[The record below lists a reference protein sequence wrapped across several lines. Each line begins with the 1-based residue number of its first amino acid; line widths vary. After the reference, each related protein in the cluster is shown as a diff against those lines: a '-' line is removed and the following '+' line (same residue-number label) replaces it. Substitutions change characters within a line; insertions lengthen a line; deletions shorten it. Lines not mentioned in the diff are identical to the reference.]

1 MAAVIPL
8 PLSFPWEGARQ
19 TLFPT
24 LLLDG
29 SDAVLI
35 DCSYPGFLPRLEEAL
50 HAVGAAPTDL
60 TAVVIT
66 HHDDDHMG
74 ALSQLKR
81 AYPQVRIL
89 AGAEEAPY
97 ISGEKKSL
105 RLIQAE
111 ALQPTLPPEAQD
123 WGRQFRRRLAAVE
136 PAPVADLLRG
146 GDILP
151 WCGGCQVIATPG
163 HTPGHISLFLPALS
177 MLIPGDAAVVEHG
190 ALVVANPQFALDLP
204 AARQSLALLRSLP
217 WDTCLCYHGGIF
229 RRQMRSPARELPE
242 A

>member
-8 PLSFPWEGARQ
+8 PISFPWEGGQQ

-35 DCSYPGFLPRLEEAL
+35 DCGYPGFLPRLEEAL
-50 HAVGAAPTDL
+50 RAVGVSPADL

-74 ALSQLKR
+74 ALAQLKR
-81 AYPQVRIL
+81 TYPQVHIL
-89 AGAEEAPY
+89 AGAEETPY

-111 ALQPTLPPEAQD
+111 ALQPTLPPEDQE
-123 WGRQFRRRLAAVE
+123 WGRQFCRRLTSVE
-136 PAPVADLLRG
+136 PAPVDGLLHSGDL
-146 GDILP
+146 LP

-163 HTPGHISLFLPALS
+163 HTPGHISLFLPSLS
-177 MLIPGDAAVVEHG
+177 MLIPGDAAVVERG
-190 ALVVANPQFALDLP
+190 TLAVANPQFALDLP
-204 AARQSLALLRSLP
+204 AAEQSLDLLRSLP

-229 RRQMRSPARELPE
+229 RRQRTPTA
-242 A
+242 